1 MHTRLVAAA
10 VAALSLV
17 ANHGFAQTQ
26 PPQTNAP
33 ALSDEKAKPQQ
44 NAADESA
51 PRGTLEAGKDPT
63 GSNDPKVI
71 ESNKKLE
78 EAAEKAK
85 K

>member
-10 VAALSLV
+10 VAAALSLI

-63 GSNDPKVI
+63 GSNDPKVM
-71 ESNKKLE
+71 
-78 EAAEKAK
+78 AAEKAK